1 MWPAVKIKACQ
12 IVGKISGKPR
22 KSREKSVKKSWK
34 KNRGK
39 SPENSR
45 DKGNSS
51 SKFAWLSRLCAFS
64 PVSSP
69 DQSRNYNQW
78 IWEGLEAWGT
88 VRSAHMVALARFST
102 FNILFRAV
110 ISPLKVVRS
119 RSLKFSLSSCVQ
131 IMCSTKKSFER
142 LPTNV
147 VPKNYALTL
156 QPNLTE
162 FSFTGKEVI
171 EVEVSIRIF
180 HFFFDANA

>member
-1 MWPAVKIKACQ
+1 
-12 IVGKISGKPR
+12 
-22 KSREKSVKKSWK
+22 
-34 KNRGK
+34 
-39 SPENSR
+39 
-45 DKGNSS
+45 
-51 SKFAWLSRLCAFS
+51 
-64 PVSSP
+64 
-69 DQSRNYNQW
+69 
-78 IWEGLEAWGT
+78 
-88 VRSAHMVALARFST
+88 MVALARFST
-102 FNILFRAV
+102 FTFHFRAV

-119 RSLKFSLSSCVQ
+119 RSLKFSLSSCVH

-180 HFFFDANA
+180 QFFRRKRIVII